1 MEPTTASTN
10 RAAAH
15 PVSVAPMMERTD
27 RHYRVFMRGITKHT
41 LLYTEMVVAQAVRH
55 GDIERLLGF
64 DEVEHPI
71 ALQLG
76 GDDPVLLAEA
86 SKIAEDM
93 GYDEVNLNIGCPSSR
108 VQSGNFGVCL
118 MGDPDRVADCIDAM
132 RTAVKIPV
140 TCKHRI
146 GFDEVD
152 RYEDMQRFVE
162 RVAQT
167 GCDRFTVHARK
178 AWLQGLSPKDNRN
191 IPPLRY
197 DDVYRLKQE
206 FPNLIVEIN
215 GGLRVADIRSQ
226 LSRVDAVM
234 LGRVAWDDPYSFV
247 TVDADIYGDD
257 SPVRSREEVVHLYLP
272 YAEDRLTKG
281 HRISHVVKPMLGLYA
296 GEVGARLWRRQLTE
310 GGNKRTESLTEIVQA
325 AMTAVGAAQARF
337 AASAAARE
345 QTAALADG

>member
-1 MEPTTASTN
+1 MQSTPATIN
-10 RAAAH
+10 RAALH

-55 GDIERLLGF
+55 GPKDRLLGF
-64 DEVEHPI
+64 DDVEHPI
-71 ALQLG
+71 SLQLG

-86 SKIAEDM
+86 SKIAEDL
-93 GYDEVNLNIGCPSSR
+93 GYDEVNLNVGCPSSR

-132 RTAVKIPV
+132 RTAVQIPV

-146 GFDEVD
+146 GFDEID
-152 RYEDMQRFVE
+152 RYEDMHRFVE

-178 AWLQGLSPKDNRN
+178 AWLKGLSPKDNRN

-206 FPNLIVEIN
+206 FPNLVVEIN
-215 GGLRVADIRSQ
+215 GGLRVADIQTQ
-226 LSRVDAVM
+226 LTQVDAVM
-234 LGRVAWDDPYSFV
+234 LGRIAWDDPYSFV

-257 SPVRSREEVVHLYLP
+257 SPTLSREEVVYRYLP
-272 YAEDRLTKG
+272 YAQERMTKG

-296 GEVGARLWRRQLTE
+296 GEVGARLWRRCLTD
-310 GGNKRTESLTEIVQA
+310 GGNKRTESLGEIVE
-325 AMTAVGAAQARF
+325 TALKAVAEAQARF
-337 AASAAARE
+337 AESAAARAS
-345 QTAALADG
+345 TATSADV

>member
-1 MEPTTASTN
+1 MESHSATTN

-27 RHYRVFMRGITKHT
+27 RHYRVFMRGITTQT

-55 GDIERLLGF
+55 GPRDRLLGF
-64 DEVEHPI
+64 DDVEHPI

-76 GDDPVLLAEA
+76 GDDPELLSEA
-86 SKIAEDM
+86 TKIAEDL
-93 GYDEVNLNIGCPSSR
+93 GYDEVNLNVGCPSSR

-118 MGDPDRVADCIDAM
+118 MGDPDRVADCIASM
-132 RTAVKIPV
+132 RNAVSIPV

-146 GFDEVD
+146 GFDD
-152 RYEDMQRFVE
+152 IDKYEDMHRFVE

-197 DDVYRLKQE
+197 NEVYRLKQA
-206 FPNLIVEIN
+206 FPNLVVEIN
-215 GGLRVADIRSQ
+215 GGLRVADIAEQ
-226 LSRVDAVM
+226 LTQVDAVM
-234 LGRVAWDDPYSFV
+234 LGRAAWDDPYSFV
-247 TVDADIYGDD
+247 TVDADVYGDD
-257 SPVRSREEVVHLYLP
+257 SPTLTREEVVRRYLP
-272 YAEDRLTKG
+272 YAEDRLQLG

-296 GEVGARLWRRQLTE
+296 GQVGARLWRRCLTD
-310 GGNKRTESLTEIVQA
+310 GGNKRTESLSEIVES
-325 AMTAVGAAQARF
+325 AMVAVHVAQARF
-337 AASAAARE
+337 AESKAARSS
-345 QTAALADG
+345 